1 MAIDSNKRDR
11 RHSETVDF
19 IPQPI
24 TPCRSELESLS
35 PVTQAVT
42 ASQGLQ
48 ILNSPSVALPH
59 GSIPPYSG
67 GFIVTQGPGG
77 THMVTPQISGPPQLV
92 QMATHPQ
99 GIPIMVPA
107 AIATP
112 KHETSRSAVS
122 DEKEEVRSR
131 ASSEASDREPPA
143 KRIALD
149 SGRTIITST
158 GQLCTIS
165 PSGYVMTPS
174 GHMVATSHFNPH
186 SSHIVQMGAHPH
198 MPLVMPATTTMSY
211 PSKTSP
217 VETYAGGGI
226 ILKEDAHRRSP
237 LENGLPPSHSLSGAG
252 NPKRAQILPA
262 SHLLQMAPPSH
273 MPLVVPTMSAGHA
286 EKVNNSLESSSRE
299 THGRQ
304 SEQKQRSGDPSV
316 TSKMPFTNISIQS
329 GELIE

>member
-35 PVTQAVT
+35 PATQAVT
-42 ASQGLQ
+42 TPQGFQ
-48 ILNSPSVALPH
+48 ILNSPVALPH

-77 THMVTPQISGPPQLV
+77 TQISGPPQLV
-92 QMATHPQ
+92 QMAAHPH
-99 GIPIMVPA
+99 GIPVMVPA

-112 KHETSRSAVS
+112 KHERSRSAAS

-143 KRIALD
+143 KRLALD
-149 SGRTIITST
+149 SGRTIITSM
-158 GQLCTIS
+158 GKVCTIS

-174 GHMVATSHFNPH
+174 GHMVPTSHFNAH
-186 SSHIVQMGAHPH
+186 GSHVVQMGAHPNI
-198 MPLVMPATTTMSY
+198 PLVMSATAASSY

-217 VETYAGGGI
+217 VETHAGGGK
-226 ILKEDAHRRSP
+226 ILREDIHRRSP
-237 LENGLPPSHSLSGAG
+237 LENGLSPSYSLSGAG
-252 NPKRAQILPA
+252 KQRVQILPA

-273 MPLVVPTMSAGHA
+273 MPLVVPAMPVS
-286 EKVNNSLESSSRE
+286 ESSNRDP
-299 THGRQ
+299 HGRQ
-304 SEQKQRSGDPSV
+304 SEQRQSSGDPSM
-316 TSKMPFTNISIQS
+316 TPKMPFANISIQS
-329 GELIE
+329 GEVIECHNNTPALSN